1 MLNDKVFLIQ
11 CFIFQ
16 GKIQKRKKNQYLE
29 SFSPGK
35 GFLKEKPQSRLKE
48 QLMQSSK
55 IQAILIE
62 FG

>member
-11 CFIFQ
+11 GFVFQ
-16 GKIQKRKKNQYLE
+16 GKIQKGKKNQYIE

-48 QLMQSSK
+48 QLMQAQKSGP
-55 IQAILIE
+55 
-62 FG
+62 F